1 MKVISVQYDYYE
13 TTDDKPYTFKT
24 ACRVKMV
31 LQDWYEPNGN
41 RFICEL
47 ELLPGFKTDGAS
59 IPKIFQWFL
68 PSWDKKN
75 GMYNIG
81 PTIHDALYANKGF
94 LIFDREQCDD
104 ILRGIW
110 RDSGI
115 GRFKAGLADK
125 CVEWFAGGSNHWG
138 NDSYN
143 VKDLVKLKLFK
154 KMED

>member
-1 MKVISVQYDYYE
+1 MKVID
-13 TTDDKPYTFKT
+13 TTFDKLDTTGNKPYTLKDKCHVILT
-24 ACRVKMV
+24 

-59 IPKIFQWFL
+59 IPKVFQWFL
-68 PSWDKKN
+68 PSWDKEN
-75 GMYNIG
+75 EMYNLA

-110 RDSGI
+110 RDSGT
-115 GRFKAGLADK
+115 GGFKAGLADK

-143 VKDLVKLKLFK
+143 VKDLVKLRLFK
-154 KMED
+154 RMD